1 MKDTLSN
8 KNRASH
14 EGGFTLVEL
23 MLSVSFLLVI
33 ATAGSS
39 LLRDYMATAKTL
51 RIAGD
56 ANTELMRVLRDLR
69 RSFQTAQ
76 PRGSLERGCVLQ
88 YNGVGNGRS
97 NLNNYNCNFIA
108 AGQGG
113 GPLRTDGV
121 GFAIN
126 AAGNPG
132 TAFVN
137 ACEAIPAGVNLPTG
151 RGGSLAAP
159 ISPDALNNWGAANQV
174 CPAACAA
181 GQRPVIKFLTSDAN
195 GANPREI
202 LQRQIPKTIT
212 SSSDLNL
219 WGGVICATYF
229 RDTVRRLQGLF
240 GENTGA
246 FAPNYLSVTTFIARG
261 RFDVLPPL
269 DPTAPPAVPP
279 AAPRRLS
286 NYIWVHGG
294 VILEFNDAQEMSTY
308 KCTAGARGC

>member
-1 MKDTLSN
+1 MKAKVSN
-8 KNRASH
+8 IKRASH
-14 EGGFTLVEL
+14 QGGFTLVEL

-33 ATAGSS
+33 STAGSS

-51 RIAGD
+51 GIIGD
-56 ANTELMRVLRDLR
+56 ANTEVMRVLRDLR
-69 RSFQTAQ
+69 RSFQTSQ
-76 PRGSLERGCVLQ
+76 TRGSLERGCVLR
-88 YNGVGNGRS
+88 YNGVANGRL
-97 NLNNYNCNFIA
+97 NLNNYDCVFTA

-126 AAGNPG
+126 ANGKPG

-137 ACEAIPAGVNLPTG
+137 FCEVIPDGITMPIG
-151 RGGSLAAP
+151 RGGLLVPP

-202 LQRQIPKTIT
+202 LQRQIPKAII
-212 SSSDLNL
+212 SSRDLNL
-219 WGGVICATYF
+219 WGGVICASYF

-261 RFDVLPPL
+261 RFDTLPPI
-269 DPTAPPAVPP
+269 DPASPP

-294 VILEFNDAQEMSTY
+294 IVLEFNDAQEMSTY
-308 KCTAGARGC
+308 KCTAGALGC

>member
-1 MKDTLSN
+1 MKATVSN
-8 KNRASH
+8 IKPASH
-14 EGGFTLVEL
+14 QGGFTLVEL
-23 MLSVSFLLVI
+23 MLSVSFLMVI
-33 ATAGSS
+33 STAGGS

-56 ANTELMRVLRDLR
+56 ANTEVMRVLRDLR
-69 RSFQTAQ
+69 RSFQTSQ
-76 PRGSLERGCVLQ
+76 TRGSLERGCVLR
-88 YNGVGNGRS
+88 YNGVANGRT
-97 NLNNYNCNFIA
+97 NLNNYDCDFTA

-126 AAGNPG
+126 ADGKPG

-137 ACEAIPAGVNLPTG
+137 FCEVIPNGITMPTG
-151 RGGSLAAP
+151 RGGLLEPP
-159 ISPDALNNWGAANQV
+159 ISPNALNNWGAANQV

-202 LQRQIPKTIT
+202 LQRQIPKAIT
-212 SSSDLNL
+212 SPSDLNL
-219 WGGVICATYF
+219 WGGVICASYF

-269 DPTAPPAVPP
+269 DPAAPPAVPP

-294 VILEFNDAQEMSTY
+294 IVLEFNDAQEMSTY
-308 KCTAGARGC
+308 KCTAGALGC